1 MRLPTAPFLGTS
13 VRLHQLHHP
22 DGTDMASGE
31 DRGCECGVDALHGR
45 TAHRRPLRVH
55 RVLGR
60 SSHEALA
67 SPRMEAAASDTP
79 FSGDWR
85 LGARGSVHQ
94 RGRYLVFL
102 RRSGTNHPVVPHPFE
117 GKSLAPFRVWGFFLF
132 QGILSYLRN
141 NTL

>member
-1 MRLPTAPFLGTS
+1 MGLI
-13 VRLHQLHHP
+13 
-22 DGTDMASGE
+22 ASGE

-60 SSHEALA
+60 LSHEALA
-67 SPRMEAAASDTP
+67 SPRMEAAAKATRRSP
-79 FSGDWR
+79 GDWR

-102 RRSGTNHPVVPHPFE
+102 LEDP
-117 GKSLAPFRVWGFFLF
+117 APTTR
-132 QGILSYLRN
+132 
-141 NTL
+141 